1 MMGEHGNSIM
11 IPWSQIS
18 FGGQPLA
25 DLAKKDSRFVFDNEE
40 VKKQAV
46 ANAWVTVDGKGC
58 TEYGICTALCRLVAA
73 ILHDEKAIIP
83 VSTLLDGEYGEHGVY
98 VGVPAV
104 IGADGVEHIV
114 EYDLPAD
121 EMAAFHTCCED
132 VRANMKLHPQ
142 ILQ

>member
-1 MMGEHGNSIM
+1 
-11 IPWSQIS
+11 
-18 FGGQPLA
+18 LA
-25 DLAKKDSRFVFDNEE
+25 DSPSLISQKKDIRFVFDNDA

-58 TEYGICTALCRLVAA
+58 TEYGICTTLCRLVAA

-83 VSTLLDGEYGEHGVY
+83 VSTLLDGEYGEHGVF

-104 IGADGVEHIV
+104 IGADGVEQII
-114 EYDLPAD
+114 EYDLPED
-121 EMAAFHTCCED
+121 EKAAFHACCDD
-132 VRANMKLHPQ
+132 VRENMKLHPM